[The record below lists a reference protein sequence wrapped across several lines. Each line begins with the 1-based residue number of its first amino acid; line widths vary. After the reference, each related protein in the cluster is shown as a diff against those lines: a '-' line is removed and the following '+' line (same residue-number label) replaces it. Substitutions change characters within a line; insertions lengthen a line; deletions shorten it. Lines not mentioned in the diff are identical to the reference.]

1 MSTQWITILGATG
14 SIGLSTLD
22 VVTRHPQRYS
32 VFALTGMTKIQLLA
46 EQCQK
51 HRPKYAVVMDN
62 DSAQQLN
69 ALLKP
74 FDVPTQ
80 VLVGVDALCEV
91 SRDSQVDI
99 VMAAIV
105 GAAGLVPTL
114 AAVKANKKVLLANKE
129 ALVMAGHL
137 FMEALKDS
145 TAVLLPIDS
154 EHNAIFQCLPQ
165 NKNDLSAV
173 GVSKLLLSASGGPFR
188 GWTTDQMKDV
198 TPEQACAHPN
208 WSMGNKISVDSATLM
223 NKGLEL
229 IEACW
234 LFDMQESQIEIVVHP
249 QSIIHSLVQYVDGSV
264 IAQLGNPDMRTPI
277 AHALAWPDRI
287 DSGVKN
293 LDLFDVSRLDF
304 ERPNFNDF
312 PCLSQACEAARIG
325 RDAPAVLNA
334 ANEIAV
340 QAFLGRRIGF
350 TQIAD
355 VVKETMTVATFN
367 EPESLTAVQE
377 SDLKARSLAADY
389 ILRITS

>member
-62 DSAQQLN
+62 DSAEQLN

-105 GAAGLVPTL
+105 GAAGLMPTL
-114 AAVKANKKVLLANKE
+114 AAVNANKKVLLANKE

-312 PCLSQACEAARIG
+312 PCLTQAYEAARIG
-325 RDAPAVLNA
+325 RDAPAMLNA

-340 QAFLGRRIGF
+340 QAFLDRRIRF

-355 VVKETMTVATFN
+355 VVKETMSVATFN

-389 ILRITS
+389 ISRITS